1 VTAFGQLWF
10 GRKKTGKMRTLV
22 EPTAQLIVGSE
33 KVDGSLRGGI
43 VCGDGVDEG
52 AQRQIDALELGLQN
66 VVHGGVGV
74 VAAIEY
80 EYRKSIEQ
88 QLA

>member
-1 VTAFGQLWF
+1 
-10 GRKKTGKMRTLV
+10 MRTLV

-52 AQRQIDALELGLQN
+52 AQRQIDTLELGLQN
-66 VVHGGVGV
+66 VVHGRVGVGV
-74 VAAIEY
+74 VAAIEC
-80 EYRKSIEQ
+80 RV
-88 QLA
+88 